1 MKLNPLIII
10 CFYIVLHIIISIVLI
25 FTVFSL
31 GGESFEFV
39 IKSIRYLFYGIL
51 STTIGSAIIYKTW
64 SKENWI
70 ILLVFI
76 LISIAV
82 IFSGFGLAKGE

>member
-1 MKLNPLIII
+1 M
-10 CFYIVLHIIISIVLI
+10 

-51 STTIGSAIIYKTW
+51 SLTIVSAIIYRTW

-70 ILLVFI
+70 ILFIFMLV
-76 LISIAV
+76 SIAV
-82 IFSGFGLAKGE
+82 IFSGFGLAKGD